1 MSRAGLKKVSKSV
14 KGKHGPI
21 VRSYWVKS
29 SPKVEARKGNRPMT
43 AGEYMK
49 THALQVAGRN
59 VAYGAGSMLGAEM
72 GGHLGNKIGQ
82 RIGSRKGYSSA
93 YIAGHFGENVG
104 RLVGGLYTSRKLNG
118 MVYKD
123 KRGQKILQDVAWNST
138 RGAKLA
144 HVGVSMAANF
154 GAQYAT
160 HKAYTRARYR

>member
-21 VRSYWVKS
+21 GRTYWVKS

-43 AGEYMK
+43 AGEYVK
-49 THALQVAGRN
+49 THALHVAGRN
-59 VAYGAGSMLGAEM
+59 VAHGAGTMLGAEM

-82 RIGSRKGYSSA
+82 RVA
-93 YIAGHFGENVG
+93 PAGHRAAAHVAGWFGENVG
-104 RLVGGLYTSRKLNG
+104 RLVGGLYTSHQLNK
-118 MVYKD
+118 VAYRD
-123 KRGQKILQDVAWNST
+123 KRGQQALYDLQRST
-138 RGAKLA
+138 LGAKLT

>member
-21 VRSYWVKS
+21 VRSYWVKA
-29 SPKVEARKGNRPMT
+29 SPKLEARKGNRTMT
-43 AGEYMK
+43 AGEYVK
-49 THALQVAGRN
+49 THALHVAGRN
-59 VAYGAGSMLGAEM
+59 VAHGAVSMLGAEM

-82 RIGSRKGYSSA
+82 RVGSRKGYSAA

-104 RLVGGLYTSRKLNG
+104 RLVGGLYTSHQLNKV
-118 MVYKD
+118 VYRD
-123 KRGQKILQDVAWNST
+123 KRGQQALYDLQRST
-138 RGAKLA
+138 LGAKLT